1 MKIQDYIFKPGSDWE
16 AARTLAESKWAE
28 TIGRRA
34 GVGNYVIA
42 NDKHSQTWKQQGC
55 HYQIS
60 RGLGASGP
68 AAIVLTE
75 IAIGRVGGSDN
86 AKSDKLFFL
95 NWLLKDSH
103 FGRFILNRDEKITDF
118 IVISADI
125 PGPLLQNICIISRHF
140 AECGGAAF
148 SGFRKMVEEGVDGHL
163 AYPLWF
169 NTNQSF
175 RVELTKMPLDTHVY
189 GEPGHRAWSLWRD
202 VSALQNFLSGEFG
215 KTFTQE
221 SETYREK
228 PTIYGGVQYC
238 YSRPY
243 EQNEG
248 YYRERYFTKEL
259 YDGDEDFRK
268 ELRLFRSEGSLAA
281 SAIKNPFAKAPSPP
295 PRAHHVVTMK
305 EMEEVVLPFM
315 KQKGLLNAHEGT
327 AAV

>member
-28 TIGRRA
+28 TA
-34 GVGNYVIA
+34 GNRSGAGNYVIA
-42 NDKHSQTWKQQGC
+42 NDKDEQCWRGQSC
-55 HYQIS
+55 HFQIS
-60 RGLGASGP
+60 RGLGAKVP

-75 IAIGRVGGSDN
+75 IAIDRVGGDEQV
-86 AKSDKLFFL
+86 KSDKLFFL

-140 AECGGAAF
+140 AECGQLAF
-148 SGFRKMVEEGVDGHL
+148 SGFRKMVEEGIDGHL
-163 AYPLWF
+163 AYSLWF

-175 RVELTKMPLDTHVY
+175 RYELGLSRAEQVY

-221 SETYREK
+221 SKTYREH
-228 PTIYGGVQYC
+228 PTIYGGVKYC
-238 YSRPY
+238 YSTPY
-243 EQNEG
+243 AQNEG
-248 YYRERYFTKEL
+248 YCRDRYFTQELYHDDDDFKKEL
-259 YDGDEDFRK
+259 K
-268 ELRLFRSEGSLAA
+268 LFRGEGQEVSF
-281 SAIKNPFAKAPSPP
+281 IKNPFA
-295 PRAHHVVTMK
+295 RAASRPLDYPHVVTMK
-305 EMEEVVLPFM
+305 EMGEFVLPFM